1 MRMSFNNPGY
11 VTSGF
16 QAEIPLVVQV
26 CLMSEIDR
34 LSRLDSEE
42 VDYLQIFEL
51 TRKII
56 NGNVYQE
63 IVVEQEQPPKKHKI
77 CFPFDDA
84 VTRKVYCI
92 DSEEYHTYL
101 LAEEY

>member
-1 MRMSFNNPGY
+1 MKMSFDNPGY

-51 TRKII
+51 KRKIT

-63 IVVEQEQPPKKHKI
+63 IVVEQEQPQKKHSI
-77 CFPFDDA
+77 CFPFDEA